1 VTSNKKLDSPI
12 NCLDDPKVEFS
23 ETLLKR
29 YGELMSVPD
38 AVEFLRFPN
47 AAAFRQAESRGLLGV
62 PFGPVAGSNRR
73 FALTRR
79 FANWVWDAANSTRES
94 KSRCS
99 RD

>member
-1 VTSNKKLDSPI
+1 VTSSTNLESSL
-12 NCLDDPKVEFS
+12 NRFDDPKVEFS
-23 ETLLKR
+23 QTLLKR
-29 YGELMSVPD
+29 YGELISVPD

-79 FANWVWDAANSTRES
+79 FADWVWDAANSTRAS
-94 KSRCS
+94 TSR
-99 RD
+99 RHQN